1 MSSRRLEAVGFAQAT
16 VDFSTTPMVK
26 RQCIPW
32 HMWLEGGEALLHA
45 RNAGSGE
52 ACEECWK
59 WRGVRV
65 WLGLAVQRPSYIAG
79 ALGVKRSGERQ
90 EMEETDGSVH

>member
-52 ACEECWK
+52 ACEE
-59 WRGVRV
+59 
-65 WLGLAVQRPSYIAG
+65 Y
-79 ALGVKRSGERQ
+79 
-90 EMEETDGSVH
+90 